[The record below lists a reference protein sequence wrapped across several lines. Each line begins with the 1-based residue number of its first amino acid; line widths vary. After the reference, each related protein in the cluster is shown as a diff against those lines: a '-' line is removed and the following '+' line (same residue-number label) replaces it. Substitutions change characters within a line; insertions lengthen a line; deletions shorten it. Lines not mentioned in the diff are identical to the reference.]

1 MSGSGEI
8 PRLEIIRARPRH
20 ADDLAALHARL
31 FEDPWDGEGFV
42 ELLRQPGAK
51 AFIARVADPPEAA
64 GFILGRVAADE
75 AEILSLGVRVD
86 RQRCGLAARLLGAM
100 RRAAKRARARTIYL
114 EVAVG
119 NGAALSFY
127 AQRGFRACGRR
138 ASYYRR
144 AGRPAEDALALS
156 LAL

>member
-1 MSGSGEI
+1 MSRSAEI
-8 PRLEIIRARPRH
+8 LRLEIIRARPRH

-31 FEDPWDGEGFV
+31 FEDPWDGEGFA

-51 AFIARVADPPEAA
+51 GFIARVGTPPEAA

-75 AEILSLGVRVD
+75 AEILSLGVRAD
-86 RQRCGLAARLLGAM
+86 RRRRGLAARLLGSM

-114 EVAVG
+114 EVAAS

-127 AQRGFRACGRR
+127 ARRGFRACGRR

-144 AGRPAEDALALS
+144 AGRAAEDALVLS

>member
-1 MSGSGEI
+1 MSGCGEI
-8 PRLEIIRARPRH
+8 PRLEIIRVGQRH
-20 ADDLAALHARL
+20 AEDLADLHARL

-64 GFILGRVAADE
+64 GFILGRVAA
-75 AEILSLGVRVD
+75 
-86 RQRCGLAARLLGAM
+86 
-100 RRAAKRARARTIYL
+100 
-114 EVAVG
+114 G

-127 AQRGFRACGRR
+127 ARRGFRACGRR

-144 AGRPAEDALALS
+144 AGRPAEDALVLS